1 MQYIVMDLEWN
12 NVYSSKRSV
21 YFNEIIEIGAVKLD
35 DNLNQIDYFSQTVNT
50 ALGKRLRRKVKELTH
65 ITNEEINNGSG
76 FTRIMSDFRHW
87 IGNVPSVVM
96 TWGNTDVYVM
106 LENFGYFSGAHIVPF
121 MHYYADLQ
129 KYCQYY
135 LKTGNETQ
143 LGLTTAAEMLGIE
156 TDELELHRGLADSV
170 LTAECLR
177 KTFDKKKIEKFISS
191 CDDEFYDR
199 LNFKP
204 YVIRDLNNPAIDKR
218 KFTTYCPDCGFKL
231 RRVSKWSFKNA
242 FFRAKFNC
250 ENCGK
255 KYKVSLRYKQY
266 YDYVDFKKKV
276 EELVEKPK
284 EEIVD

>member
-1 MQYIVMDLEWN
+1 LQYIVMDLEWN
-12 NVYSSKRSV
+12 NVYSSKRGMF
-21 YFNEIIEIGAVKLD
+21 FNEIIEIGAVKLD
-35 DNLNQIDYFSQTVNT
+35 ENFREISRFSQTVNT
-50 ALGKRLRRKVKELTH
+50 ALGNRLRRKVKELTH

-76 FTRIMSDFRHW
+76 FTRVMSDYRHW

-106 LENFGYFSGAHIVPF
+106 LENFKYFSGADLVPF

-129 KYCQYY
+129 KYCQNI

-143 LGLTTAAEMLGIE
+143 LGLSTAAEMLGIE
-156 TDELELHRGLADSV
+156 TENLELHRALEDAA

-177 KTFDKKKIEKFISS
+177 RTYNKEKLEKYISS
-191 CDDEFYDR
+191 CDEEFYER
-199 LNFKP
+199 LYFKP
-204 YVIRDLNNPAIDKR
+204 YVIRDLNSAAVDR
-218 KFTTYCPDCGFKL
+218 KKFNTYCPNCGAKM
-231 RRVSKWSFKNA
+231 RRISKWSFKNA

-250 ENCGK
+250 DACEK

-276 EELVEKPK
+276 EELVDKKDGE
-284 EEIVD
+284 